1 MITELFRNN
10 EKREI
15 VQTSSGTEV
24 ETEGNGWNFLT
35 DLFSSRSSKLTSRN
49 SHTFEDI
56 YACINV
62 LSDDIAKLPVKTYR
76 KTNGKVE
83 RKQDH
88 AVDRLMTKRPN
99 RYMTPSG
106 FKKSMM
112 VDVLNGGNFYALIQS
127 DKYGK
132 ILQLLPLD
140 ASVTYPVK
148 DFAGNLFFKT
158 MYDQKERLLNDWEVL
173 HVRGYTVDGIL
184 GRSPVKVIADSA
196 ESNKAAVTM
205 NKELMES
212 GGTPKGILKVPG
224 KLATEAKERAKEEWV
239 RINGKDAIAIIDSG
253 LEYQQLAMNQRDM
266 QFLEAQ
272 KYNQQK
278 IAAIYKMPLHKINN
292 LDHATFSN
300 IEHQSLDYVK
310 NTLTPWIVQ
319 IEEEFNTK
327 LFTES
332 EQRRGFYIKFN
343 LDSELRGD
351 ATSRAK
357 VHEIKIRNGTLAI
370 NEARAQDEMSP
381 FDIEIANEPMATLN
395 YTPLK
400 RLEEYQYKDIDNPV
414 LKQGK
419 EETTKPDEDEET
431 DTTKGGD
438 E

>member
-1 MITELFRNN
+1 MITELFRNS

-15 VQTSSGTEV
+15 VQSPSGTEV
-24 ETEGNGWNFLT
+24 ETEGNGWNFLSEI
-35 DLFSSRSSKLTSRN
+35 FGSRSSKVTPTN
-49 SHTFEDI
+49 AHTFEDI
-56 YACINV
+56 YACVNV
-62 LSDDIAKLPVKTYR
+62 LSDDIAKLPVKTYK
-76 KTNGKVE
+76 KTKGKVE

-88 AVDRLMTKRPN
+88 AVDYLMAKRPN

-148 DFAGNLFFKT
+148 DFAGNLFYKT

-184 GRSPVKVIADSA
+184 GRSPVRVIADSA

-224 KLATEAKERAKEEWV
+224 KLGEEPKKRAKEEWV
-239 RINGKDAIAIIDSG
+239 RVNGKDAIAIIDSG
-253 LEYQQLAMNQRDM
+253 LEYQQLSMNQRDM

-300 IEHQSLDYVK
+300 IEHQSIDYVK
-310 NTLTPWIVQ
+310 NTLQPWIVQ

-332 EQRRGFYIKFN
+332 EQNRGFYIKFN

-400 RLEEYQYKDIDNPV
+400 RLEEYQYTDIDNPA
-414 LKQGK
+414 LKDPPADP
-419 EETTKPDEDEET
+419 PDDEED
-431 DTTKGGD
+431 DTTKGG
-438 E
+438 EK